1 MTEASALPPEAST
14 LPPEAY
20 AAALAGLP
28 LMSPWRLRS
37 LLRRRQPEA
46 AWASVAGT
54 APLDPVLAAAAKT
67 NAKLVPTL
75 RAAARSRPPEAVWER
90 CRRTGVAVHLLGQAT
105 YPAVLAVDREAPAVL
120 FSRGDLAVLDGRRA
134 AVIGTRNATATG
146 RAIAHELGA
155 GLAAASVRVVSGLAR
170 GIDGWAHRGVLT
182 AAAAP
187 PVGVVACGLDVVYPA
202 EHRQLWHDVADHGL
216 LLSEVP
222 PGTTPEAFR
231 FPLRNRILAALA
243 EVVVVVESRVTG
255 GSLVTVEA
263 ATRRGIPILA
273 VPGSP
278 RSPAADGTNR
288 LLVDGAV
295 PVIDVTDVLVAL
307 GLSTS
312 RAGPPAAPERE
323 APTAEDQEILDL
335 FAGEPLDL
343 ERVMAA
349 SGRPLVDAALALAR
363 LEIAG
368 WLAASGGWFERLPG
382 GAP

>member
-46 AWASVAGT
+46 VWASVAGT

-90 CRRTGVAVHLLGQAT
+90 CLRTGVAVHLLGQAT

-243 EVVVVVESRVTG
+243 ELVVVVESRATG
-255 GSLVTVEA
+255 GSLVTVDA
-263 ATRRGIPILA
+263 AVRRGIPVLA

-278 RSPAADGTNR
+278 RSPAAEGTNR
-288 LLVDGAV
+288 LLVDGAT
-295 PVIDVTDVLVAL
+295 PVLDVTDVLVAL
-307 GLSTS
+307 GLSTG
-312 RAGPPAAPERE
+312 RVAGPEVTLRPAPAPS
-323 APTAEDQEILDL
+323 DQAVLDV

-343 ERVMAA
+343 ERVIAV
-349 SGRPLVDAALALAR
+349 SGRPMAEAALALAR
-363 LEIAG
+363 LEMAG
-368 WLAASGGWFERLPG
+368 WLVSTGGWFERAPG
-382 GAP
+382 GSP

>member
-1 MTEASALPPEAST
+1 
-14 LPPEAY
+14 
-20 AAALAGLP
+20 
-28 LMSPWRLRS
+28 
-37 LLRRRQPEA
+37 
-46 AWASVAGT
+46 
-54 APLDPVLAAAAKT
+54 
-67 NAKLVPTL
+67 
-75 RAAARSRPPEAVWER
+75 
-90 CRRTGVAVHLLGQAT
+90 
-105 YPAVLAVDREAPAVL
+105 
-120 FSRGDLAVLDGRRA
+120 
-134 AVIGTRNATATG
+134 
-146 RAIAHELGA
+146 
-155 GLAAASVRVVSGLAR
+155 
-170 GIDGWAHRGVLT
+170 
-182 AAAAP
+182 
-187 PVGVVACGLDVVYPA
+187 VVACGLDVVYPA